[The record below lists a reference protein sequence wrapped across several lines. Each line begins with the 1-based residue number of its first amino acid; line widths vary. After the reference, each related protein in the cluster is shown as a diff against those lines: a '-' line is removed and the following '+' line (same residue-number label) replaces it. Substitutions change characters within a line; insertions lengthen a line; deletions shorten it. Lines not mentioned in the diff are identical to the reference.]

1 MVPLKRLLEKFNL
14 NVFWQNS
21 TFHTDT
27 LFIWT
32 SSFGL
37 MTLSQEKL
45 LMCRVFPLNGTI
57 SDEVLV
63 SFHSIKQLESNLCFF
78 FASGHFPILVDWQ
91 LCPVPLKNSLH
102 WIISLSFCSFSY
114 NGVCCKR
121 FELSVSDVIVSQ
133 QGYNGDGKL
142 NFFGLD
148 YNLTCSLCTLIH
160 LWAKI
165 YLQRL
170 KILLKMIVDWD
181 IDRTCD

>member
-1 MVPLKRLLEKFNL
+1 MVRLNRLLEKFNL

-78 FASGHFPILVDWQ
+78 FASGLFPILVDWQ
-91 LCPVPLKNSLH
+91 LYPVPLENSLH
-102 WIISLSFCSFSY
+102 WIFLCFCLFLY
-114 NGVCCKR
+114 NGVYRKWL
-121 FELSVSDVIVSQ
+121 ELSVSDVMVSQ
-133 QGYNGDGKL
+133 KGSKE
-142 NFFGLD
+142 
-148 YNLTCSLCTLIH
+148 IE
-160 LWAKI
+160 
-165 YLQRL
+165 R
-170 KILLKMIVDWD
+170 VDSWFLSK
-181 IDRTCD
+181 

>member
-1 MVPLKRLLEKFNL
+1 MFRLLRTFVISPKRPSLKISKFAKFEL
-14 NVFWQNS
+14 LWKWQNS

-45 LMCRVFPLNGTI
+45 LMCTLFPLNGTI
-57 SDEVLV
+57 SDDVLV

-91 LCPVPLKNSLH
+91 LYPVPLESSLQ

-114 NGVCCKR
+114 NGVCFDGLK
-121 FELSVSDVIVSQ
+121 LSVDDIY
-133 QGYNGDGKL
+133 G
-142 NFFGLD
+142 
-148 YNLTCSLCTLIH
+148 TIH
-160 LWAKI
+160 SKSRLWLA
-165 YLQRL
+165 
-170 KILLKMIVDWD
+170 
-181 IDRTCD
+181 